1 MKLNFSLMIA
11 LCAALLGGL
20 ATAASPYA
28 AMAPVPLK
36 DVRLTDGF
44 WAERQAVNNEVSLK
58 VLWDRANDPEQER
71 NCAGEHGD
79 VVELLRQALAAFMR
93 ERGAEEVYVKA
104 YALGA
109 Q

>member
-28 AMAPVPLK
+28 AMAPVPLR

-58 VLWDRANDPEQER
+58 VLWDRANDPE
-71 NCAGEHGD
+71 AGHVIQNFEIAAGRREGVMGGNEKEGAG
-79 VVELLRQALAAFMR
+79 VVGR
-93 ERGAEEVYVKA
+93 
-104 YALGA
+104 
-109 Q
+109 